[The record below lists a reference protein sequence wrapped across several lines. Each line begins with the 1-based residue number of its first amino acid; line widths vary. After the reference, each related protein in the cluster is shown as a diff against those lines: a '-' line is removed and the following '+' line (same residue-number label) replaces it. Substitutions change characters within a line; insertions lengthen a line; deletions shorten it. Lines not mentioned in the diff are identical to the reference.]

1 MKLIRLRSIANNA
14 LRDSIWTPETIGEYP
29 FEHVRP
35 NQTIVID
42 LLHGKF
48 TPDMEGDDIEKY
60 YKAMSKWFDGA
71 LEKEG
76 IPITVIES
84 ATITLTPEYR
94 KCEIKAQGKTFT
106 AKRAF

>member
-14 LRDSIWTPETIGEYP
+14 LRDSIWTPETIGYSP
-29 FEHVRP
+29 FEQMRP
-35 NQTIVID
+35 NQTIVFD
-42 LLHGKF
+42 LIHGKF
-48 TPDMEGDDIEKY
+48 TPAREGDDVEKY
-60 YKAMSKWFDGA
+60 YIAMSKWFYGA

-76 IPITVIES
+76 IPINLIDS
-84 ATITLTPEYR
+84 ATITLTPEHR

>member
-14 LRDSIWTPETIGEYP
+14 IRETIWTPETIGTYP

-42 LLHGKF
+42 LVHHKC
-48 TPDMEGDDIEKY
+48 TPDMEGDDVEKY
-60 YKAMSKWFDGA
+60 YNAMSKWFYGA

-76 IPITVIES
+76 IPIEVIES
-84 ATITLTPEYR
+84 ATITITPEFR
-94 KCEIKAQGKTFT
+94 KCEISAQGKTFT

>member
-1 MKLIRLRSIANNA
+1 MKLIRLRYIANNA
-14 LRDSIWTPETIGEYP
+14 LRDSIWTPETIGFSP
-29 FEHVRP
+29 FEHMRP

-42 LLHGKF
+42 LVHGKC
-48 TPDMEGDDIEKY
+48 TPDMEGDDVEKY
-60 YKAMSKWFDGA
+60 YQAMSKWFYGA
-71 LEKEG
+71 LKKEG
-76 IPITVIES
+76 IPINIIES

>member
-35 NQTIVID
+35 NRTIIID
-42 LLHGKF
+42 LVHGKF
-48 TPDMEGDDIEKY
+48 TPDMEGDDVEKY
-60 YKAMSKWFDGA
+60 YNAMSKWFYGA

-76 IPITVIES
+76 IPINVIES

-106 AKRAF
+106 AKRSY